1 MTNLKIKTALAA
13 VTLAAATIA
22 MPLSASAQDYNRK
35 CADTS
40 NGVLGAVV
48 GGSAGAA
55 IGESIAGRG
64 DRTEGAILGAII
76 GGIAGAA
83 VGDSASDCENR
94 QRTVNRG
101 YTTTTHYPTRTNR
114 VQTTTRGYQ
123 TVGHNGHGHTRTRT
137 TNRGYNNNR
146 GHNSNRGYNQ
156 DYNRGQNR
164 LYQIDRDIERLRNER
179 AYLKDERRRSR
190 NYRPGIERRL
200 DRIGH
205 RLAELKRERKQIKRY
220 SDNRRNDY
228 RPQTTRRG
236 HYHGQSRNACYSSH

>member
-1 MTNLKIKTALAA
+1 MTNVKNVKIKMALAA

-48 GGSAGAA
+48 GGTAGAA

-83 VGDSASDCENR
+83 VGDSASGCENDKR
-94 QRTVNRG
+94 YTNRG
-101 YTTTTHYPTRTNR
+101 YTTTQHYPTRTNR

-123 TVGHNGHGHTRTRT
+123 TVGHNTHR
-137 TNRGYNNNR
+137 NDRGYNNNR
-146 GHNSNRGYNQ
+146 GYNRNYNQ
-156 DYNRGQNR
+156 GQNR
-164 LYQIDRDIERLRNER
+164 LYQIDRKMEQLRQER

-228 RPQTTRRG
+228 RPQPTRRG
-236 HYHGQSRNACYSSH
+236 HYHGQSRNLCYSDH

>member
-1 MTNLKIKTALAA
+1 MTNLKLKTALAA

-22 MPLSASAQDYNRK
+22 MPLSASANDYKRK

-48 GGSAGAA
+48 GGTAGAA

-83 VGDSASDCENR
+83 VGDSASGCENDTR
-94 QRTVNRG
+94 YVNRG
-101 YTTTTHYPTRTNR
+101 HTTTNHYPVRNNR

-123 TVGHNGHGHTRTRT
+123 TVGHNTHRNTRGYTD
-137 TNRGYNNNR
+137 NRGYNRN
-146 GHNSNRGYNQ
+146 YNQ
-156 DYNRGQNR
+156 GQNR
-164 LYQIDRDIERLRNER
+164 LYQIDRKIEQLRQER

-200 DRIGH
+200 DRISY

-220 SDNRRNDY
+220 SDIRRNDY
-228 RPQTTRRG
+228 RPQPTRRG
-236 HYHGQSRNACYSSH
+236 HYHGQSRNLCYSDH